1 MSEIEIS
8 DQTAYQQILTT
19 ELTLIEIGAKK
30 HDLTLHHYSNTM
42 KLHLVVRWRVPK
54 IIGHYRN
61 TAEFKIQMF
70 KLILKSDS
78 MPVLS
83 SR

>member
-30 HDLTLHHYSNTM
+30 HDSTLHRYSNTV
-42 KLHLVVRWRVPK
+42 KLHLVVR
-54 IIGHYRN
+54 
-61 TAEFKIQMF
+61 
-70 KLILKSDS
+70 
-78 MPVLS
+78 
-83 SR
+83 